1 MIDENVFESESYRLF
16 ERYIVRDLR
25 FSSKEK
31 MRMFHSRSP
40 DTVKVYAKVMKKY
53 VKFSKKIRKNPFPVS
68 ERRIRDF
75 IDTLDLKSDK
85 GIVHILKSSF
95 QFTQKVRGDPEI
107 SFTSADLLIEGLLR
121 EIGANFPPKK
131 LKPDE
136 VKELDIR
143 KFLLSC
149 LYGKTFRA
157 PYNDRMNEF
166 RLKVYK
172 MT

>member
-1 MIDENVFESESYRLF
+1 MCISLIYEYLGFQFDTFLSSHCFNLSENL
-16 ERYIVRDLR
+16 LT
-25 FSSKEK
+25 
-31 MRMFHSRSP
+31 H
-40 DTVKVYAKVMKKY
+40 
-53 VKFSKKIRKNPFPVS
+53 
-68 ERRIRDF
+68 
-75 IDTLDLKSDK
+75 LKSDK

-143 KFLLSC
+143 KFLLSVC
-149 LYGKTFRA
+149 MGKLLERHT
-157 PYNDRMNEF
+157 MIE
-166 RLKVYK
+166 
-172 MT
+172 